1 MNNSAIQ
8 PRQLLRD
15 SFSYIKPFYVA
26 MLAFFAPSLIVALL
40 LPEIASPS
48 ATFLVFLINTL
59 CIAPFVTGA
68 AIVYMHQN
76 LTQRGA
82 TIPDAMARAGE
93 KFSQLV
99 LLTLIVGLVLLVGF
113 VLLVIPGIYLSVR
126 LSFVFYAVMIENQ
139 SALDAIQRSWQLTKG
154 HWWLLFWSLFIIVIT
169 LTIPIFVLTF
179 LAMSIDPI
187 LGESTSAFLTFLVS
201 PFLTTYYVLLF
212 MSFVNLTSLEDGV
225 SL

>member
-15 SFSYIKPFYVA
+15 SFSYVKPFYVA
-26 MLAFFAPSLIVALL
+26 MLAFFVPNFIVALL
-40 LPEIASPS
+40 LPEIVSPS
-48 ATFLVFLINTL
+48 AKFLVFLINAL

-68 AIVYMHQN
+68 AIFYMHQN

-82 TIPDAMARAGE
+82 TLPDAMARAGE

-99 LLTLIVGLVLLVGF
+99 LLTVIVGVILVLGVI
-113 VLLVIPGIYLSVR
+113 LLIIPGIYLSVR

-139 SALDAIQRSWQLTKG
+139 SAFNAIQRSWQLTQG
-154 HWWLLFWSLFIIVIT
+154 HWWLLFWSFFLIVI
-169 LTIPIFVLTF
+169 VLTVPVFVITF
-179 LAMSIDPI
+179 LTVSLDPAF
-187 LGESTSAFLTFLVS
+187 GESTSAFLTFLIS

-212 MSFVNLTSLEDGV
+212 MSFVNLTSLQDSGA
-225 SL
+225 S